1 MANHT
6 DLEEVGSVGVEDNEQ
21 SDHKE
26 GIHNLVL
33 VDAFEGVDMFLDD
46 NVGICSVRFELALKV
61 TGAVDGKEVGQF
73 VVSLAMFEFHL
84 VLSFGGVNDALIE
97 EGCIDENEDDN
108 HNEVYETEAIVD
120 EEEVDGN
127 NDDGEDARENPGGE
141 I

>member
-1 MANHT
+1 
-6 DLEEVGSVGVEDNEQ
+6 
-21 SDHKE
+21 
-26 GIHNLVL
+26 
-33 VDAFEGVDMFLDD
+33 
-46 NVGICSVRFELALKV
+46 
-61 TGAVDGKEVGQF
+61 
-73 VVSLAMFEFHL
+73 MFEFHL